1 MGCGG
6 TRTKASSPQSLPKLI
21 EKVNE
26 LIKSN
31 PFYNSKETIIRSI
44 INDSSNPELLL
55 CKTYKTAAD
64 LENAKRKLLNS
75 KISLL
80 CKGLKMNSIHTSIIT
95 DILSYSTDKFTNIF
109 DSSSSVSFYY
119 NDLIITLFYFLCET
133 TPENESKKNN
143 FISHLIQL
151 AKVKQKG
158 NRYYSGKLSFLIYQF
173 IQFSCFS
180 FIYLFA
186 SVGVLTI
193 FAGANESDL
202 ISLFVNK
209 RDGGGLRT
217 IEINDFIMERLVMMN
232 LKVHPEYIVR
242 KLLSNTLQPL
252 SRIIVKNPNAESVLI
267 TQKQLKSIIQNI
279 LDFFNIQ
286 KFSNFFFNNRIEM

>member
-6 TRTKASSPQSLPKLI
+6 SRAKASSPQSLPKLI
-21 EKVNE
+21 DKVNE

-31 PFYNSKETIIRSI
+31 PFYHSKEEIILSI

-64 LENAKRKLLNS
+64 LENAKKKLLNS

-80 CKGLKMNSIHTSIIT
+80 SKGLKMNSIHTSIIT
-95 DILSYSTDKFTNIF
+95 DILSYSKDKFTNVF
-109 DSSSSVSFYY
+109 DSSSSVCFYY
-119 NDLIITLFYFLCET
+119 NDLIIALFYFLSET
-133 TPENESKKNN
+133 KQENESKKTN

-151 AKVKQKG
+151 TKVKPKG

-186 SVGVLTI
+186 SLGILTI
-193 FAGANESDL
+193 FADANESDL

-209 RDGGGLRT
+209 KDGGRIRT
-217 IEINDFIMERLVMMN
+217 IEINDFIMDQLIKMN
-232 LKVHPEYIVR
+232 LKTHPDYIVR

-252 SRIIVKNPNAESVLI
+252 SKIIVKNPNAESVII

-279 LDFFNIQ
+279 LNFFNIQ